1 MVINV
6 QIALYSN
13 FLSIYFW
20 VRCLEAKSL
29 LIDGSLPTIKNR
41 IISRCCLN
49 TQSLSHYYSSRK
61 GALYFISVSIY
72 FPIILHH
79 KSIEFPCQQSMN
91 QLVTC
96 TFILISRSLHL
107 NKSQTV
113 AICHNIIT
121 PQSPLHGASQVS
133 TRNSMMEPT
142 ISNICQGWI
151 NSVRQQKHLLHYNS
165 TI

>member
-1 MVINV
+1 M
-6 QIALYSN
+6 
-13 FLSIYFW
+13 
-20 VRCLEAKSL
+20 SL
-29 LIDGSLPTIKNR
+29 LLRCPVITDWWLIAHHINL
-41 IISRCCLN
+41 IISRCCFNIQL
-49 TQSLSHYYSSRK
+49 LSHYCGSRK
-61 GALYFISVSIY
+61 GALYFISVSVY

-79 KSIEFPCQQSMN
+79 ISIEFPCQQSMN

-107 NKSQTV
+107 NKSRSV

-121 PQSPLHGASQVS
+121 LHQAPCGASQVS

-151 NSVRQQKHLLHYNS
+151 NSVRQKHLLHYNS

>member
-1 MVINV
+1 MVITV
-6 QIALYSN
+6 RIALYIN
-13 FLSIYFW
+13 FLDLF
-20 VRCLEAKSL
+20 LSL
-29 LIDGSLPTIKNR
+29 LLRCQVITDWWLIAHHINF
-41 IISRCCLN
+41 IISRCCFN
-49 TQSLSHYYSSRK
+49 IQFLSHYYGLRK

-121 PQSPLHGASQVS
+121 PRSPLHGASQVS